1 MADYCPVAKKP
12 TLTEISLGH
21 FRACDGVFVWN
32 PPIKVLVDARP
43 TPVFFPT
50 STLARAVCCLALLI
64 AGCDNAA
71 PRPPEDLRPWV
82 AVTGMYALMSPSPA
96 PLPPAPA
103 PGAKCENCRGTGLV
117 GDGNGAGNTCPVCK
131 GSGVTPVAVSPAGAP
146 DTPQARSAAPG
157 ASGYATRGPS
167 VSTEEAPVFR
177 VVCEDG
183 TCRRIKIQPN
193 ATAR

>member
-1 MADYCPVAKKP
+1 MADYCPVARRP
-12 TLTEISLGH
+12 TFHDLASGH
-21 FRACDGVFVWN
+21 FRAIGGVWVWH
-32 PPIKVLVDARP
+32 PPIKVMQMRWGIAHYP
-43 TPVFFPT
+43 ST
-50 STLARAVCCLALLI
+50 SSLARAVCCLALLI
-64 AGCDNAA
+64 AGCDNAD

-82 AVTGMYALMSPSPA
+82 AVTGMYALMAPSPA

-131 GSGVTPVAVSPAGAP
+131 GSGVTPVTVSPAGAP

-167 VSTEEAPVFR
+167 VPTEEAPVFR